1 MRYPTAPEQNRLFH
15 FCHSHSPIV
24 LRTVTKADKKENEKE
39 KNEQQRSLQQHDC
52 RLSGPEVSAISVMA
66 HFPST
71 SGYRSQRS
79 RNLITA
85 NFISRRYI
93 CNILCLII
101 MFEILQNRDQIKNL
115 ARFPRN
121 LFNVLLFIGMINR

>member
-1 MRYPTAPEQNRLFH
+1 MRCPTALQQNRLFH
-15 FCHSHSPIV
+15 FCRSHSYIV

-52 RLSGPEVSAISVMA
+52 RLSGPEVSAILIMT

-79 RNLITA
+79 RNLIMT
-85 NFISRRYI
+85 NFISRRSVMYY
-93 CNILCLII
+93 
-101 MFEILQNRDQIKNL
+101 
-115 ARFPRN
+115 
-121 LFNVLLFIGMINR
+121 V